1 MPGFE
6 GTWEL
11 HEAGTGRIPPL
22 SLLHCWTWTGTP
34 PAVPRWE
41 HSSSIPQASGVLMPF
56 LYIFFV
62 CWKECGGD
70 LGGWRCLGSEH
81 TAPSRS

>member
-41 HSSSIPQASGVLMPF
+41 HSSSIPQASGILMPF
-56 LYIFFV
+56 LYIFFCV
-62 CWKECGGD
+62 LEGVWWRSGG
-70 LGGWRCLGSEH
+70 LEVPGE
-81 TAPSRS
+81 